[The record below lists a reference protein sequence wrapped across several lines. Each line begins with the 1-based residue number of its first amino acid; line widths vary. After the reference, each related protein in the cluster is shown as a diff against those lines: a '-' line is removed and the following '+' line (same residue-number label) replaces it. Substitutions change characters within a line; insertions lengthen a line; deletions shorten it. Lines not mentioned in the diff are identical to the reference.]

1 MMSDPFCHKVYNVID
16 TWSRLQMYFVHIEL
30 YFEIYRI
37 NNAIICNNDAVDLIR
52 VTFHKF

>member
-1 MMSDPFCHKVYNVID
+1 
-16 TWSRLQMYFVHIEL
+16 MYFVHIEL

-52 VTFHKF
+52 VTFHKSKEVLIVIVWKSCYVDR